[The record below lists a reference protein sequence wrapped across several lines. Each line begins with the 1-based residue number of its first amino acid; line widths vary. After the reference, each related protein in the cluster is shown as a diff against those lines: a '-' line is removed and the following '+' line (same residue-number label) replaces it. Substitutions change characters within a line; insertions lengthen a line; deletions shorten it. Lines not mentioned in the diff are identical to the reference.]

1 MSKRTTS
8 LRLLM
13 HDWLGQVDNIRVSRP
28 ARSRNMP
35 WRAVR
40 IEVMRS
46 STAFAIVFFR
56 HGDGS
61 WCVYPPSFTA
71 PTMQLPRLQAIPQ
84 GC

>member
-1 MSKRTTS
+1 MSKRMTS

-13 HDWLGQVDNIRVSRP
+13 HDWLGQVDHVRVSRP
-28 ARSRNMP
+28 TRSRQMP

-46 STAFAIVFFR
+46 STMFVIVFFR

-61 WCVYPPSFTA
+61 WCVYPPSHRV
-71 PTMQLPRLQAIPQ
+71 PTLQVHWT
-84 GC
+84 